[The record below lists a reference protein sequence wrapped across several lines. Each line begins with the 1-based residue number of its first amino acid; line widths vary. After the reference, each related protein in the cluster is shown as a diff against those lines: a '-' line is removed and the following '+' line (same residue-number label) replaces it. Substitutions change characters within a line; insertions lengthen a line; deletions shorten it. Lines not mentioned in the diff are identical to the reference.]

1 MEEPLVS
8 IIISNY
14 NGLPHLKEC
23 FDSLNNLAYSN
34 IEIIFIDNCSRDNSV
49 EYVKNEY
56 KNVKLIQ
63 NKKDYGFSKANNIA
77 ASYAKGKYLAFLNV
91 DTVVDKNWLTELV
104 KVAESSTNIGIAVSK
119 HYYYDEPDLIN
130 YAGAGSDKFLH
141 SHHIGINQIDNEILN
156 IQNITF
162 YACFA
167 AALMRNDLI
176 KKIGLFDPIYYAF
189 AEDIDVSWRT
199 WISGYDVIYVPT
211 SFIYHKTARI
221 LGQKSPRK
229 RYLIYRN
236 KFRTILKNYQLKS
249 LVSIFPIYIVK
260 RIGMSMKL
268 ILQMKREVKDYI
280 YANIKALFWN
290 IINIK
295 SLIKQ
300 RKLINQIRKRSD
312 KFMFKLMEISLII
325 ESNAKK
331 EGNSF
336 KS

>member
-23 FDSLNNLAYSN
+23 FDSLNKLAYKN
-34 IEIIFIDNCSRDNSV
+34 KEIIFIDNFSRDNSV
-49 EYVKNEY
+49 EYMKNKY
-56 KNVKLIQ
+56 HNVKIIQ
-63 NKKDYGFSKANNIA
+63 NRKDYGFSKANNIA

-130 YAGAGSDKFLH
+130 FAGSSSDKFLQ
-141 SHHIGINQIDNEILN
+141 SHHIGVNQKDNELLN

-167 AALMRNDLI
+167 ATLMRRDLI

-189 AEDIDVSWRT
+189 AEDFDVSWRT
-199 WISGYDVIYVPT
+199 WISGSNVIYVPT

-221 LGQKSPRK
+221 LGQKSLRK
-229 RYLIYRN
+229 KYLLYRN
-236 KFRTILKNYQLKS
+236 KFRTLLKNYELKS
-249 LVSIFPIYIVK
+249 LITICPIYVVK
-260 RIGMSMKL
+260 RIGMSIKL
-268 ILQMKREVKDYI
+268 ILLMKRDAKDYI
-280 YANIKALFWN
+280 YVNIKALFWN
-290 IINIK
+290 FINIK

-312 KFMFKLMEISLII
+312 KFIFKLMEYSLII
-325 ESNAKK
+325 KSNAIKIGK
-331 EGNSF
+331 YS
-336 KS
+336 

>member
-23 FDSLNNLAYSN
+23 FDSLNKLSYRNK
-34 IEIIFIDNCSRDNSV
+34 EIIFIDNFSRDNSV
-49 EYVKNEY
+49 EFMKNKYKDVKIIE
-56 KNVKLIQ
+56 

-104 KVAESSTNIGIAVSK
+104 KVAESSINVGIAVSK

-130 YAGAGSDKFLH
+130 FAGSSSDKFLE
-141 SHHIGINQIDNEILN
+141 SHHIGINQKDNELLN

-167 AALMRNDLI
+167 AVLMRRDLI

-189 AEDIDVSWRT
+189 AEDFDVSWRT
-199 WISGYDVIYVPT
+199 WISGSNVIYVPT

-221 LGQKSPRK
+221 LGQKSLRK

-236 KFRTILKNYQLKS
+236 KFRTMLKNYELKS
-249 LVSIFPIYIVK
+249 LIKIFPIYVVK
-260 RIGMSMKL
+260 RIGMSIKL
-268 ILQMKREVKDYI
+268 ILLMKRDGKDYI

-290 IINIK
+290 FINIK

-312 KFMFKLMEISLII
+312 KFIFKLMEYSLII
-325 ESNAKK
+325 KSNAKK
-331 EGNSF
+331 IGNS
-336 KS
+336 S

>member
-23 FDSLNNLAYSN
+23 FDSLNKLAYKN
-34 IEIIFIDNCSRDNSV
+34 KEIIFIDNFSRDNSV
-49 EYVKNEY
+49 EYMKNKY
-56 KNVKLIQ
+56 HNVKIIQ
-63 NKKDYGFSKANNIA
+63 NRKDYGFSKANNIA

-104 KVAESSTNIGIAVSK
+104 KVAESSTNIGLAVSK

-130 YAGAGSDKFLH
+130 FAGSSSDKFLQ
-141 SHHIGINQIDNEILN
+141 SHHIGINQKDNELLN

-167 AALMRNDLI
+167 AVLMRRDLI

-189 AEDIDVSWRT
+189 AEDLDVSWRT
-199 WISGYDVIYVPT
+199 WISGSNVIYVPT
-211 SFIYHKTARI
+211 SFIYHKTGRI
-221 LGQKSPRK
+221 LGQMSLRK
-229 RYLIYRN
+229 KYLIYRN
-236 KFRTILKNYQLKS
+236 KFRTLLKNYELKS
-249 LVSIFPIYIVK
+249 LITICPIYVVK
-260 RIGMSMKL
+260 RIGMSIKL
-268 ILQMKREVKDYI
+268 ILLMKRDAKDYI

-290 IINIK
+290 FINIK

-312 KFMFKLMEISLII
+312 KFIFKLMEYSLII
-325 ESNAKK
+325 KSNAIKIGK
-331 EGNSF
+331 YS
-336 KS
+336 

>member
-23 FDSLNNLAYSN
+23 FDSLNKLNYKN
-34 IEIIFIDNCSRDNSV
+34 KETIFIDNFSRDNSV
-49 EYVKNEY
+49 EYMKNKYPDVKI
-56 KNVKLIQ
+56 IQ

-104 KVAESSTNIGIAVSK
+104 KVAESSMNVGIVVSK

-130 YAGAGSDKFLH
+130 FAGSSSDKYLE
-141 SHHIGINQIDNEILN
+141 SHHIGIYQKDNELLN

-167 AALMRNDLI
+167 AALMRRDLI

-189 AEDIDVSWRT
+189 AEDVDVSWRT
-199 WISGYDVIYVPT
+199 WISGYNVVYVPT
-211 SFIYHKTARI
+211 SFIYHKTSRI
-221 LGQKSPRK
+221 LGQKSLRK
-229 RYLIYRN
+229 KYLLYRN
-236 KFRTILKNYQLKS
+236 KFRTTLKNYELKS
-249 LVSIFPIYIVK
+249 LIKIFPLYVVK
-260 RIGMSMKL
+260 RIVMSIKL
-268 ILQMKREVKDYI
+268 ILLMKRDAKDYI

-300 RKLINQIRKRSD
+300 RKLINLIRKRSD
-312 KFMFKLMEISLII
+312 KFIFKLMEYSLII
-325 ESNAKK
+325 KSNAIKIGK
-331 EGNSF
+331 YS
-336 KS
+336 

>member
-23 FDSLNNLAYSN
+23 FDSLNKLSYRNK
-34 IEIIFIDNCSRDNSV
+34 EIIFIDNFSRDNSV
-49 EYVKNEY
+49 EYMKNKYKDVKIIE
-56 KNVKLIQ
+56 

-91 DTVVDKNWLTELV
+91 DTAVDKNWLTELV
-104 KVAESSTNIGIAVSK
+104 KVAESSRNIGIAVSK

-130 YAGAGSDKFLH
+130 YAGASSDKFLE
-141 SHHIGINQIDNEILN
+141 SHHIGINQKDNELLN

-167 AALMRNDLI
+167 AALMRRDLI

-189 AEDIDVSWRT
+189 AEDVDVSWRT
-199 WISGYDVIYVPT
+199 WISGYNVVYVPT
-211 SFIYHKTARI
+211 SFIYHKTSRI
-221 LGQKSPRK
+221 LGQKSLRK
-229 RYLIYRN
+229 KYLLYRN
-236 KFRTILKNYQLKS
+236 KFRTTLKNYELKS
-249 LVSIFPIYIVK
+249 LIKIFPIYVVK
-260 RIGMSMKL
+260 RIGMSIKL
-268 ILQMKREVKDYI
+268 ILLMKRDAKDYI

-312 KFMFKLMEISLII
+312 KFIFKLMEYSLII
-325 ESNAKK
+325 KSNAKK
-331 EGNSF
+331 IGNS
-336 KS
+336 S